1 MTSTSAIA
9 TGHANREIAL
19 DVRRGSFL
27 ASLDRTALARPPWC
41 ARSRPSCC
49 LRLGEIRVF
58 NRDAFFEPMVVKAL
72 LVIIPQEASLYWN
85 LSVWQHLRIFGKLH
99 GLTKGDAHRRANELI
114 DILHLEEPRDKTPAA
129 LSGGLRRRVFVGI
142 ATLTRPPV
150 MVTSPPSVLPPSRA
164 AICGLTSSLSRE
176 GVCDYP
182 LAKALHSG
190 RGNPLR
196 SRWCHPPR
204 TTHRTRHHPQ
214 SPNRPRPAVQ
224 GHLPATGRI
233 GRNRNNL
240 RIYGD
245 DYGELAERVGAQGIR
260 EYSTSK
266 ANLEDVFLAL
276 TGEREAFE

>member
-9 TGHANREIAL
+9 TGHANREITL

-129 LSGGLRRRVFVGI
+129 LSGGLRRRVLVGI

-150 MVTSPPSVLPPSRA
+150 IVFDESTVGLAPSRA
-164 AICGLTSSLSRE
+164 AICGLTASLSRE
-176 GVCDYP
+176 EVRLSSCQSTTWWKRKPFAIALVSSTEDY
-182 LAKALHSG
+182 S
-190 RGNPLR
+190 
-196 SRWCHPPR
+196 S
-204 TTHRTRHHPQ
+204 
-214 SPNRPRPAVQ
+214 
-224 GHLPATGRI
+224 
-233 GRNRNNL
+233 
-240 RIYGD
+240 
-245 DYGELAERVGAQGIR
+245 
-260 EYSTSK
+260 YSTPSPISEPPTACSSMSPSRDRKDWAKSK
-266 ANLEDVFLAL
+266 QSTDL
-276 TGEREAFE
+276 RR